1 MIESG
6 SCGSGLISR
15 KSECDAG
22 ATALDLS
29 NKRAGRDPLPG
40 SPGGYEP
47 PGCVFHVSGYLEVM
61 GRFNDA
67 SCSSTYKCICKSYS
81 PDSYSY
87 DPFGALGYG
96 GGSHILLCGGLPC

>member
-15 KSECDAG
+15 KSECDAA

-29 NKRAGRDPLPG
+29 DKRASLMPG
-40 SPGGYEP
+40 YYWGYYP
-47 PGCVFHVSGYLEVM
+47 PGCVFHVSPGYLELM
-61 GRFNDA
+61 GSSNIA
-67 SCSSTYKCICKSYS
+67 SCSSEYKCICKSYS